1 MSGRYVA
8 RRVAVAIATLIA
20 IIVFN
25 FFLFRTLGDPAKDLI
40 RGRLKPDV
48 RAAIIHERGYDQ
60 SEFTQ
65 FRRYVDEL
73 AHGDLGDSTVSEKP
87 VTDELASAIP
97 NTLLLLGLA
106 TVLSMWIGTRLG
118 ILAAWRRG
126 KPRDTLIGQISLAFY
141 SMPDF
146 WLGMLFIGFFAG
158 SLAWLP
164 GGLKATP
171 GGGGG
176 FDHIQDVATHM
187 ILPTVT
193 LALGEIGQYVFISRA
208 AVADV
213 MDADHVLTARAIG
226 LQPLTVRTAPHRAE
240 RAPADRHADRAQP
253 RLHPGR
259 GDHGRGAV
267 LVAGHRPRHA
277 QRDRGQGLSRCCR
290 ASTSLTSVLVIVCN
304 LAADLL
310 YGRLDPTG
318 ADRMSV
324 ASHDAAEVARRIH
337 GEGSGVGARA
347 QARARRRSRARAA
360 GRSASCCWRCS

>member
-8 RRVAVAIATLIA
+8 RRVAVAIATLAA
-20 IIVFN
+20 ILVFN

-60 SEFTQ
+60 SQLTQ
-65 FRRYVDEL
+65 FWKYLGEL
-73 AHGDLGDSTVSEKP
+73 AHGNLGDSTVTEQP
-87 VTDELASAIP
+87 VTDTLKNAIP

-126 KPRDTLIGQISLAFY
+126 RPRDTWIGQVSLAFY

-146 WLGMLFIGFFAG
+146 WLGMIFIGIFAG

-164 GGLKATP
+164 GGLKQTP

-176 FDHIQDVATHM
+176 FDHIRDVATHM

-193 LALGEIGQYVFISRA
+193 LALGEIGQYVFIARA

-226 LQPLTVRTAPHRAE
+226 LRPLAVRRRHVVPSARLPIVTQIALNLGFILGGAITVEA
-240 RAPADRHADRAQP
+240 
-253 RLHPGR
+253 LFSWPGI
-259 GDHGRGAV
+259 GLATINAIQAKDYPM
-267 LVAGHRPRHA
+267 L
-277 QRDRGQGLSRCCR
+277 QGLY
-290 ASTSLTSVLVIVCN
+290 LVTSVLVIVCN

-310 YGRLDPTG
+310 YGRLDPRVRT
-318 ADRMSV
+318 
-324 ASHDAAEVARRIH
+324 E
-337 GEGSGVGARA
+337 
-347 QARARRRSRARAA
+347 
-360 GRSASCCWRCS
+360 

>member
-1 MSGRYVA
+1 VSWRFVA
-8 RRVAVAIATLIA
+8 RRVAVALATLAA

-60 SEFTQ
+60 SQFTQ
-65 FRRYVDEL
+65 FRRYIDEL

-87 VTDELASAIP
+87 VTHELASAIP
-97 NTLLLLGLA
+97 NTLLLLGLS
-106 TVLSMWIGTRLG
+106 TLLSMWIGTRLG
-118 ILAAWRRG
+118 IIAAWRRG

-226 LQPLTVRTAPHRAE
+226 LQPLTVRR
-240 RAPADRHADRAQP
+240 RHVVPSA
-253 RLHPGR
+253 RLPIVTQIALNLGFILGGAITVEALFSWPGI
-259 GDHGRGAV
+259 GLAT
-267 LVAGHRPRHA
+267 LHA
-277 QRDRGQGLSRCCR
+277 IEAKDYPMLQGLYLV
-290 ASTSLTSVLVIVCN
+290 TTVLVIVCN
-304 LAADLL
+304 LSADLL
-310 YGRLDPTG
+310 YGRLDPRVRT
-318 ADRMSV
+318 
-324 ASHDAAEVARRIH
+324 E
-337 GEGSGVGARA
+337 
-347 QARARRRSRARAA
+347 
-360 GRSASCCWRCS
+360 

>member
-8 RRVAVAIATLIA
+8 RRVAVAIATLAA
-20 IIVFN
+20 ILVFN

-60 SEFTQ
+60 SDLTQ
-65 FRRYVDEL
+65 FRKYLTEL
-73 AHGDLGDSTVSEKP
+73 AHGDLGDSTVTEQP
-87 VTDELASAIP
+87 VTDSLKTAIP

-126 KPRDTLIGQISLAFY
+126 KPRDTWIGQVSLAFY

-146 WLGMLFIGFFAG
+146 WLGMIFIGLFAG

-176 FDHIQDVATHM
+176 FDHIRDVATHM

-213 MDADHVLTARAIG
+213 MDSDHVLTARAIG
-226 LQPLTVRTAPHRAE
+226 LRPLAVRRRHIVPSARLPIVTQIALNLGFILGGAITVEA
-240 RAPADRHADRAQP
+240 
-253 RLHPGR
+253 LFSWPGI
-259 GDHGRGAV
+259 GLATINAIQAKDYPM
-267 LVAGHRPRHA
+267 L
-277 QRDRGQGLSRCCR
+277 QGLY
-290 ASTSLTSVLVIVCN
+290 LVTSVLVIVCN

-310 YGRLDPTG
+310 YARLDPRVRTG
-318 ADRMSV
+318 
-324 ASHDAAEVARRIH
+324 
-337 GEGSGVGARA
+337 
-347 QARARRRSRARAA
+347 
-360 GRSASCCWRCS
+360 

>member
-1 MSGRYVA
+1 VSGRYVA
-8 RRVAVAIATLIA
+8 RRFAVAIATLAA

-60 SEFTQ
+60 SDLTQ
-65 FRRYVDEL
+65 FWKYVDEL
-73 AHGDLGDSTVSEKP
+73 GHGDLGDSTVTEQP
-87 VTDELASAIP
+87 VTDTLKTAIP

-126 KPRDTLIGQISLAFY
+126 KPRDTWIGQVSLAFY

-146 WLGMLFIGFFAG
+146 WLGMIFIGVFAG

-176 FDHIQDVATHM
+176 FDHIRDVATHM

-226 LQPLTVRTAPHRAE
+226 LRPLAVRRRHVVPSARLPILTQIALNLGFILGGAITVEA
-240 RAPADRHADRAQP
+240 
-253 RLHPGR
+253 LFSWPGI
-259 GDHGRGAV
+259 GLATINAIQAKDYPM
-267 LVAGHRPRHA
+267 L
-277 QRDRGQGLSRCCR
+277 QGLY
-290 ASTSLTSVLVIVCN
+290 LVTSVLVIVCN

-310 YGRLDPTG
+310 YGRLDPRVRT
-318 ADRMSV
+318 
-324 ASHDAAEVARRIH
+324 E
-337 GEGSGVGARA
+337 
-347 QARARRRSRARAA
+347 
-360 GRSASCCWRCS
+360 

>member
-1 MSGRYVA
+1 VSGRYVA
-8 RRVAVAIATLIA
+8 RRVAVAIATLAA
-20 IIVFN
+20 ILVFN

-60 SEFTQ
+60 SDLTQ
-65 FRRYVDEL
+65 FRKYLTEL
-73 AHGDLGDSTVSEKP
+73 AHGDLGDSTVTEQP
-87 VTDELASAIP
+87 VTDSLKSAIP

-126 KPRDTLIGQISLAFY
+126 KPRDTWIGQVSLAFY

-146 WLGMLFIGFFAG
+146 WLGMIFIGLFAG

-176 FDHIQDVATHM
+176 FDHIRDVATHM

-213 MDADHVLTARAIG
+213 MDSDHVLTARAIG
-226 LQPLTVRTAPHRAE
+226 LRPLAVRRRHIVPSARLPIVTQIALNLGFILGGAITVEA
-240 RAPADRHADRAQP
+240 
-253 RLHPGR
+253 LFSWPGI
-259 GDHGRGAV
+259 GLATINAIQAKDYPM
-267 LVAGHRPRHA
+267 L
-277 QRDRGQGLSRCCR
+277 QGLY
-290 ASTSLTSVLVIVCN
+290 LVTSVLVIVCN

-310 YGRLDPTG
+310 YGRLDPRVRT
-318 ADRMSV
+318 
-324 ASHDAAEVARRIH
+324 E
-337 GEGSGVGARA
+337 
-347 QARARRRSRARAA
+347 
-360 GRSASCCWRCS
+360 

>member
-1 MSGRYVA
+1 VSGRYVA
-8 RRVAVAIATLIA
+8 RRVAVALATLVA

-60 SEFTQ
+60 SQFTQ

-73 AHGDLGDSTVSEKP
+73 AHGDLGDSTVTEKP
-87 VTDELASAIP
+87 VTDSLATAIP

-126 KPRDTLIGQISLAFY
+126 KPRDTWIGQVSLAFY

-158 SLAWLP
+158 TLAWLP

-176 FDHIQDVATHM
+176 WDHIQDVATHL

-226 LQPLTVRTAPHRAE
+226 LSPLTVRR
-240 RAPADRHADRAQP
+240 RHIVPSA
-253 RLHPGR
+253 RLPIVTQIALNLGFVLGGAITVEALFSWPGI
-259 GDHGRGAV
+259 GLATLNAIQAKDYPM
-267 LVAGHRPRHA
+267 L
-277 QRDRGQGLSRCCR
+277 QGLY
-290 ASTSLTSVLVIVCN
+290 LVTSVLVIVCN

-310 YGRLDPTG
+310 YARLDPRVRT
-318 ADRMSV
+318 
-324 ASHDAAEVARRIH
+324 
-337 GEGSGVGARA
+337 
-347 QARARRRSRARAA
+347 Q
-360 GRSASCCWRCS
+360 

>member
-1 MSGRYVA
+1 VSGRYVA
-8 RRVAVAIATLIA
+8 RRVAVALATLVA
-20 IIVFN
+20 IVVFN

-48 RAAIIHERGYDQ
+48 RAAIIHQRGYDQ
-60 SEFTQ
+60 SELTQ
-65 FRRYVDEL
+65 FRRYVEEL
-73 AHGDLGDSTVSEKP
+73 ARGDLGDSTVSEKP
-87 VTDELASAIP
+87 VTDELKSAIP

-126 KPRDTLIGQISLAFY
+126 RPRDTWIGQVSLAFY

-158 SLAWLP
+158 TLAWLP

-176 FDHIQDVATHM
+176 FDHIQDVATHL

-226 LQPLTVRTAPHRAE
+226 LPPLAVRRRHIVPSARLPIVTQIALNLGFVLGGAITVEA
-240 RAPADRHADRAQP
+240 
-253 RLHPGR
+253 LFSWPGI
-259 GDHGRGAV
+259 GLATLNAIQAKDFPM
-267 LVAGHRPRHA
+267 L
-277 QRDRGQGLSRCCR
+277 QGLY
-290 ASTSLTSVLVIVCN
+290 LVTSVLVIVCN
-304 LAADLL
+304 LTADLL
-310 YGRLDPTG
+310 YARLDPRVRT
-318 ADRMSV
+318 
-324 ASHDAAEVARRIH
+324 
-337 GEGSGVGARA
+337 
-347 QARARRRSRARAA
+347 Q
-360 GRSASCCWRCS
+360 

>member
-1 MSGRYVA
+1 MSARFVL
-8 RRVAVAIATLIA
+8 RRVAVALATLAA

-25 FFLFRTLGDPAKDLI
+25 FFLFRTLGDPSKDLI
-40 RGRLKPDV
+40 RGRLQPSV

-65 FRRYVDEL
+65 FRKYIDEL
-73 AHGDLGDSTVSEKP
+73 AHGNLGDSTVSEQP
-87 VTDELASAIP
+87 VIDEVGHAIP
-97 NTLLLLGLA
+97 NTLLLLGLS

-126 KPRDTLIGQISLAFY
+126 RPKDTLIGQVSLAFY

-146 WLGMLFIGFFAG
+146 WLGMIFIGVFAG

-176 FDHIQDVATHM
+176 FDHIRDVATHM

-193 LALGEIGQYVFISRA
+193 LALGEVGQYVFISRA

-226 LQPLTVRTAPHRAE
+226 LRPLAVRRRHIIPSARLPIVTQIALNLGFILGGAITVEA
-240 RAPADRHADRAQP
+240 
-253 RLHPGR
+253 LFSWPGI
-259 GDHGRGAV
+259 GLATINAIQAKDYPM
-267 LVAGHRPRHA
+267 L
-277 QRDRGQGLSRCCR
+277 QGLY
-290 ASTSLTSVLVIVCN
+290 LVTSVLVIVCN

-310 YGRLDPTG
+310 YGRLDPRVRT
-318 ADRMSV
+318 
-324 ASHDAAEVARRIH
+324 E
-337 GEGSGVGARA
+337 
-347 QARARRRSRARAA
+347 
-360 GRSASCCWRCS
+360 

>member
-1 MSGRYVA
+1 VSGRFVA
-8 RRVAVAIATLIA
+8 RRIAVAVATLIA

-25 FFLFRTLGDPAKDLI
+25 FFLFRTLGDPKKDLI

-48 RAAIIHERGYDQ
+48 RAAIIHERGYDKG
-60 SEFTQ
+60 ELTQ
-65 FRRYVDEL
+65 FWRYVVDL
-73 AHGDLGDSTVSEKP
+73 AHGDLGDSSVSEKP
-87 VTDELASAIP
+87 VIDEVGSAIP

-106 TVLSMWIGTRLG
+106 TLLSMWIGTRLG

-126 KPRDTLIGQISLAFY
+126 RPKDTLIGQISLAFY

-146 WLGMLFIGFFAG
+146 WLGMVFIGVFAG

-176 FDHIQDVATHM
+176 FDHIRDVATHM

-226 LQPLTVRTAPHRAE
+226 LQPLAVRRRHIVPSARLPMVTQIALNLGFVLGGAITVEA
-240 RAPADRHADRAQP
+240 
-253 RLHPGR
+253 LFSWPGI
-259 GDHGRGAV
+259 GLATLNAIQAKDFPM
-267 LVAGHRPRHA
+267 L
-277 QRDRGQGLSRCCR
+277 QGLYLV
-290 ASTSLTSVLVIVCN
+290 TSLLVIVCN
-304 LAADLL
+304 LTADLL
-310 YGRLDPTG
+310 YARLDPRVRT
-318 ADRMSV
+318 
-324 ASHDAAEVARRIH
+324 E
-337 GEGSGVGARA
+337 
-347 QARARRRSRARAA
+347 
-360 GRSASCCWRCS
+360 